1 MYVDANAEP
10 PDLLDDDGN
19 ASMATAI
26 MMSHHAFR
34 RDLASFAA
42 ALADLD
48 VSRVDALR
56 EEWRSFHEHLH
67 GHHVAEDTG
76 IFPGMREAM
85 ADLIEHLM
93 ADHQRIGP
101 LLTRGDQAFAALP
114 DTSEARVVIAELQDL
129 LRPHLGTEEADVF
142 QHLRGLREFPVPSEE
157 ELPVFAEGFAWA
169 SHGVA
174 SDVVM
179 RMDAML
185 PEVLRAALPTARE
198 AYAARCV
205 RAWGTARAGA
215 TRTPFPN

>member
-1 MYVDANAEP
+1 MNAGTKP

-26 MMSHHAFR
+26 MMSHHGFR

-42 ALADLD
+42 ALAAPD

-56 EEWRSFHEHLH
+56 DEWRSFHEHLH

-76 IFPGMREAM
+76 IFPGMREALP
-85 ADLIEHLM
+85 DVTKRLM
-93 ADHQRIGP
+93 ADHQRVDP

-114 DTSEARVVIAELQDL
+114 DASGARAVIAELQDL
-129 LRPHLGTEEADVF
+129 LQPHMATEEAKVF
-142 QHLRGLREFPVPSEE
+142 PRMRGLRDFPVPSEE
-157 ELPVFAEGFAWA
+157 ELPLYAEGFAWA

-185 PEVLRAALPTARE
+185 PEVLRAALPAARE

-205 RAWGTARAGA
+205 RVWGTAHAGA
-215 TRTPFPN
+215 TRTPIPD